1 MLMVIMDMNIMM
13 IMIMIK
19 SIMAM
24 IKWGRDGHND
34 HNHYDDKNGNVYHG
48 DDKMGARWSPCLEM

>member
-1 MLMVIMDMNIMM
+1 MLMVIIDMNIMM
-13 IMIMIK
+13 IMIMII

-24 IKWGRDGHND
+24 IRWGRDGHND
-34 HNHYDDKNGNVYHG
+34 HDDDKNGNVYHG